1 MKKNSIFLSLML
13 LGLFV
18 FAACDSTE
26 GELYQGENDK
36 VGFVASATNL
46 NMSGD
51 YLKVPIGRTSTT
63 GDLIVPVSLTSA
75 LPGYTDAFKV
85 AGDVTFSSGE
95 GKAYVNIDYSNF
107 ASVDP
112 ATLTITPD
120 GFDVGVSLG
129 FPFKL
134 TIQDGMLSPSKKG
147 AANIT
152 ALSQLEF
159 ESAGTGSVES
169 TNGWEEALIE
179 GVSYEKAKGVNAY
192 KVIKP
197 FSDYNIAFLIGS
209 DGKSVTFPKQI
220 ISPNATYG
228 PVSMEVTKA
237 VYDADAHAVTVT
249 VSGYTVSAGS
259 FGGGEEIFYLPK

>member
-1 MKKNSIFLSLML
+1 MKKNSIFLSLIL

-36 VGFVASATNL
+36 VGFIASATNMDL
-46 NMSGD
+46 AGD
-51 YLKVPIGRTSTT
+51 FLKVPVGRTSTE
-63 GDLIVPVSLTSA
+63 GSLIVPVTLSST
-75 LPGYTDAFKV
+75 LPGYTNAFKV
-85 AGDVTFSSGE
+85 AGDVTFAPGE

-107 ASVDP
+107 ATVDP

-129 FPFKL
+129 FPFSL
-134 TIQDGMLSPSKKG
+134 AIQDGMLSPSKKG
-147 AANIT
+147 KATIT
-152 ALSQLEF
+152 ALSKLEF
-159 ESAGTGSVES
+159 QSAGKGSVDS
-169 TNGWEEALIE
+169 SDGWEGALLE

-192 KVIKP
+192 KVVKA
-197 FSDYNIAFLIGS
+197 FSNYNFAFLIGS
-209 DGKSVTFPKQI
+209 DGVSVTFPKQI

-237 VYDADAHAVTVT
+237 VYSSAKHAVTVT

-259 FGGGEEIFYLPK
+259 FGGGTEIFYLPK